1 MVKIIGTRV
10 REIREFRRLTGK
22 ELADL
27 AGISPSE
34 LTNIERGKRS
44 PGFDMIE
51 KLAVALEVTLD
62 YLAGK
67 EDADTEIRKALGRQ
81 SLRIFRRRARLTP
94 KEERFVETVVETE
107 SAPVT
112 IEGWDDLVKNVGLWS
127 SVKT

>member
-51 KLAVALEVTLD
+51 KLAGALEVTLD

-81 SLRIFRRRARLTP
+81 SLRIFRRGAKLTP
-94 KEERFVETVVETE
+94 KEERFVETVLETE

-112 IEGWDDLVKNVGLWS
+112 IEGWSDLVKNVGLWS